1 MSSIVLHTTWEF
13 NFNPPPSFAHSF
25 LPFKKLR
32 QGNYII
38 QTQVIS
44 KVRKNECIT
53 IIEAGNF
60 VLFQQL
66 RCKGSTDAY
75 LPPWSGIDVANDE
88 NKAFQHQAE
97 IIGQQGVGVNGQT
110 LFAGQNTN
118 NESTGV
124 NVNPEDLT
132 YSNVED
138 ASTATNVKGQ
148 MQKTLP
154 EQEPEPESIYEISP
168 PSSPSKSSSPFK
180 PLPYSVSKKGK
191 KRQANAG
198 DGEEKPEGT
207 NTKQVLVA
215 SLEAIKEN

>member
-1 MSSIVLHTTWEF
+1 MSGIVLHTIWEF
-13 NFNPPPSFAHSF
+13 NFNPPPLFPLSF
-25 LPFKKLR
+25 LLLRSYVKEIKSFKH
-32 QGNYII
+32 I
-38 QTQVIS
+38 
-44 KVRKNECIT
+44 KNKKKKCIT
-53 IIEAGNF
+53 IIETGNF

-88 NKAFQHQAE
+88 NKDFQPQAE

-110 LFAGQNTN
+110 TFAGQNTN

-132 YSNVED
+132 YSNVEG
-138 ASTATNVKGQ
+138 ASTATNVKGE

-154 EQEPEPESIYEISP
+154 EHEPEPESIYEISPP

-180 PLPYSVSKKGK
+180 PLPYSVSKKEK
-191 KRQANAG
+191 KGQANAA
-198 DGEEKPEGT
+198 DGKEKSEGS
-207 NTKQVLVA
+207 NTKQVLVT
-215 SLEAIKEN
+215 SLEASEEK

>member
-1 MSSIVLHTTWEF
+1 MT
-13 NFNPPPSFAHSF
+13 
-25 LPFKKLR
+25 
-32 QGNYII
+32 
-38 QTQVIS
+38 
-44 KVRKNECIT
+44 
-53 IIEAGNF
+53 GNF

-75 LPPWSGIDVANDE
+75 LPPWSGTDVANDE
-88 NKAFQHQAE
+88 NKDFQHQAE

-110 LFAGQNTN
+110 TFAGQNTN

-198 DGEEKPEGT
+198 DGEEKSEGT
-207 NTKQVLVA
+207 NTKQVLMA
-215 SLEAIKEN
+215 SLEAIKEK

>member
-1 MSSIVLHTTWEF
+1 MHH
-13 NFNPPPSFAHSF
+13 NN
-25 LPFKKLR
+25 
-32 QGNYII
+32 N
-38 QTQVIS
+38 
-44 KVRKNECIT
+44 
-53 IIEAGNF
+53 IETGNF

-88 NKAFQHQAE
+88 NKDFQCQAE
-97 IIGQQGVGVNGQT
+97 IIGQQGVGVKGQT
-110 LFAGQNTN
+110 TCAGQNTN

-138 ASTATNVKGQ
+138 ASTATNVKGE

-154 EQEPEPESIYEISP
+154 EHEPEPESIYEISPP

-180 PLPYSVSKKGK
+180 PLPYSVSKKEK
-191 KRQANAG
+191 KGQANAA
-198 DGEEKPEGT
+198 DGKEKSEGS

-215 SLEAIKEN
+215 PLEASKEK